1 MSNYLTDITDRL
13 YERTTIGVSKGR
25 GDVLTNVAL
34 TEDKAVLSYHLLLQ
48 RKRKVYVSQLLI
60 DNGSA
65 HLDDQT
71 GMQSMHQLL
80 RTR

>member
-1 MSNYLTDITDRL
+1 LTSRK
-13 YERTTIGVSKGR
+13 E
-25 GDVLTNVAL
+25 GDVLTNTAL

-65 HLDDQT
+65 YLDDQSRNAIDASIVEDT
-71 GMQSMHQLL
+71 MTAEMI
-80 RTR
+80 RTHM